1 MGNHLLEFIRAE
13 KLRET
18 CVNIINISVIALGE
32 SWQKKFIPWLNNAF
46 RIRKR
51 IHVKLFSMFF
61 VACEQEGGACGE
73 GPLRSIDT
81 MPASVES
88 KYTNYKFKFAIIVSA
103 FRRVVC
109 IIFRLVIPPTMQIS
123 VRHFFGNSKLAHWIA
138 KQKPRD
144 FQKPP
149 KHGASF
155 VGDTWRGNVMKIKSN
170 QRLMPRIASQGKA
183 YCSTAN

>member
-1 MGNHLLEFIRAE
+1 MGNHLFEFIRAE

-61 VACEQEGGACGE
+61 VACEQEGEESGE
-73 GPLRSIDT
+73 RPLRSIDT

-88 KYTNYKFKFAIIVSA
+88 
-103 FRRVVC
+103 
-109 IIFRLVIPPTMQIS
+109 
-123 VRHFFGNSKLAHWIA
+123 
-138 KQKPRD
+138 
-144 FQKPP
+144 
-149 KHGASF
+149 
-155 VGDTWRGNVMKIKSN
+155 
-170 QRLMPRIASQGKA
+170 
-183 YCSTAN
+183 